1 MAANESMPGSSRM
14 IMGGQLG
21 SFHSQ
26 IFYPA
31 GPLLSPDRTLAP
43 GSMTALHFAAM
54 CRRLDALRW
63 CVAHRV
69 GGPDCLGPNAVGF
82 TPLHFACFLRRSEL
96 VPYDV
101 DGQSTECAQY
111 LLSCGADVNAECRSG
126 ATALELAT
134 ERYYEKLVSLL
145 IATPETSEAVIRRA
159 IDTARIGGKC
169 NLALS
174 MEQEVRGWRA

>member
-1 MAANESMPGSSRM
+1 MAA
-14 IMGGQLG
+14 
-21 SFHSQ
+21 
-26 IFYPA
+26 A
-31 GPLLSPDRTLAP
+31 GADTADAVPLRLRGTANGLF